1 MLSQDRR
8 HISDEELLLA
18 IDGELSKHRATEAY
32 RHLEACW
39 SCRARK
45 LELERTI
52 TDFMQTDR
60 RELDSQLPP
69 VEAPRARLRLR
80 LRALALEARTPWRS
94 NKFSLSSS
102 VGRWAYIGAGFV
114 LAAALGGFLF
124 RNSLVTYSTAS
135 FDARTRP
142 DGSLTPGAARQVT
155 MSEVCASPRE
165 EVVGEVSV
173 SLRQEIFEKYG
184 IVDARPEDYQIDY
197 LIAPGL
203 GGTEDVR
210 NLWPE
215 PYHAGVWNAR
225 VKDALEE
232 RLHELV
238 CSGQVDLSTAQHDI
252 ATDWIAAY
260 KKYFHTNM
268 PLVGS

>member
-1 MLSQDRR
+1 MLSQNLR

-18 IDGELSKHRATEAY
+18 LDGELSKHRATQVHH
-32 RHLEACW
+32 HLEACW
-39 SCRARK
+39 SCRARSV
-45 LELERTI
+45 ELERTI
-52 TDFMQTDR
+52 TDFTLIDR
-60 RELDSQLPP
+60 RQLDAQLPP
-69 VEAPRARLRLR
+69 VEGPRALLRSR
-80 LRALALEARTPWRS
+80 LRALGVEARPAWWS
-94 NKFSLSSS
+94 GMFGFSSS
-102 VGRWAYIGAGFV
+102 VRRWAFIAAGFV

-124 RNSLVTYSTAS
+124 RNSLLTYSTAW

-142 DGSLTPGAARQVT
+142 DGSLTPGATRQVT

-165 EVVGEVSV
+165 EVVGEVSL
-173 SLRQEIFEKYG
+173 SLRQEILQKYG
-184 IVDARPEDYQIDY
+184 IVDARPEDYEIDY
-197 LIAPGL
+197 LISPGL

-215 PYHAGVWNAR
+215 PYHARVWNAR

-260 KKYFHTNM
+260 KKYFHRNM